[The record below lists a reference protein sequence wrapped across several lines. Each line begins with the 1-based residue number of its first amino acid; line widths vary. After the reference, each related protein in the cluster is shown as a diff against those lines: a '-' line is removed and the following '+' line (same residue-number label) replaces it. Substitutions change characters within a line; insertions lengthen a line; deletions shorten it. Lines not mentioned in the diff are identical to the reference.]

1 MKKTLAL
8 LGAISLAFTT
18 YPSFAENNVAKE
30 SYTKQGINFRNA
42 DPIDGILITFDRGK
56 IRPGADLMGAN
67 LERAPLNNAKLMDA
81 NLMNANLM
89 GANLKGANLKGAK
102 LNGAKLNGAIID
114 KKALKGAK
122 IAPTQ
127 LVGMTVM

>member
-30 SYTKQGINFRNA
+30 SYTKQGINFQNA
-42 DPIDGILITFDRGK
+42 DPIDGILITSTTRLGRYE
-56 IRPGADLMGAN
+56 IRPGAN
-67 LERAPLNNAKLMDA
+67 LERAKLKD
-81 NLMNANLM
+81 
-89 GANLKGANLKGAK
+89 
-102 LNGAKLNGAIID
+102 AIID

-127 LVGMTVM
+127 LFGMRVM

>member
-67 LERAPLNNAKLMDA
+67 LELAPLNNAKLMDA

-89 GANLKGANLKGAK
+89 
-102 LNGAKLNGAIID
+102 GAIID

>member
-56 IRPGADLMGAN
+56 IRPGAKLMGA
-67 LERAPLNNAKLMDA
+67 KLMNANLKDA
-81 NLMNANLM
+81 NLKGAKLMNANLM
-89 GANLKGANLKGAK
+89 GADLK
-102 LNGAKLNGAIID
+102 GAIID
-114 KKALKGAK
+114 KEVLNVFLDRRQREGLILK
-122 IAPTQ
+122 
-127 LVGMTVM
+127 

>member
-8 LGAISLAFTT
+8 LGAISLAFAT

-42 DPIDGILITFDRGK
+42 DPIDGILITSSP
-56 IRPGADLMGAN
+56 IRP
-67 LERAPLNNAKLMDA
+67 
-81 NLMNANLM
+81 
-89 GANLKGANLKGAK
+89 GANLKGANLMGAK
-102 LNGAKLNGAIID
+102 LQRANLNGAIID